1 VRLRPSLL
9 ACAWSCAWSC
19 CALLGCAGGTE
30 TGNPSF
36 EGQLAY
42 DAYSS
47 DVTTAALSA
56 GSGDPPVGATVID
69 SVWLV
74 LGDISFSPACTPASD
89 APVHATGIGEGD
101 HAAQGRVVTA
111 LALAEGEYCSV
122 RVPLERAPEAPTAGP
137 AELAGH
143 SILIQG
149 IAPDGAHF
157 RVRSALQSALELTSA
172 TPFELNQSAGTV
184 LIGFDL
190 AVWIEAIDWSEAV
203 RDGDVIVID
212 EQSNVALLA
221 RFEAALASG
230 TGLYRSDGD
239 SPESAPID
247 SAHPLARG
255 E

>member
-1 VRLRPSLL
+1 MRGLRAVL
-9 ACAWSCAWSC
+9 CAWAC
-19 CALLGCAGGTE
+19 CALGCAGGTE

-47 DVTTAALSA
+47 DVTAVALRA
-56 GSGDPPVGATVID
+56 GSQDPPAEGATVIE

-74 LGDISFSPACTPASD
+74 LGDISFSVPCGPEGD

-111 LALAEGEYCSV
+111 LTLAAGEYCSV
-122 RVPLERAPEAPTAGP
+122 LVPLERAPQVPMAGP
-137 AELAGH
+137 AELGGH

-149 IAPDGAHF
+149 VTPDGARF
-157 RVRSALQSALELTSA
+157 RVRSAMQGALELSGA
-172 TPFELNQSAGTV
+172 MPFELSQDAGTV

-190 AVWIEAIDWSEAV
+190 ATWVGAIDWSEAE
-203 RDGDVIVID
+203 RDGDAIEVD
-212 EQSNVALLA
+212 ATHNPALLA
-221 RFEAALASG
+221 RFEAMIASG
-230 TGLYRSDGD
+230 TGLYRSDAT
-239 SPESAPID
+239 APID
-247 SAHPLARG
+247 GAHPLARG

>member
-1 VRLRPSLL
+1 MRRWLRSL
-9 ACAWSCAWSC
+9 ACTAWCGWA
-19 CALLGCAGGTE
+19 LGCAGGTE

-36 EGQLAY
+36 DGQLAY

-47 DVTTAALSA
+47 DVTAVALSA
-56 GSGDPPVGATVID
+56 VDDEPVAGATVID

-74 LGDISFSPACTPASD
+74 LGDISFDTACAPAGD

-111 LALAEGEYCSV
+111 LAIAAGEYCSV
-122 RVPLERAPEAPTAGP
+122 RVPLERAPAEPMAGP
-137 AELAGH
+137 AELGEH

-149 IAPDGAHF
+149 ATPDGTPF
-157 RVRSALQSALELTSA
+157 RVRSALQGGLELSGDG
-172 TPFELNQSAGTV
+172 PFELSASAGTV

-190 AVWIEAIDWSEAV
+190 AVWMQAIDWSEAEQN
-203 RDGDVIVID
+203 GGVIEID
-212 EQSNVALLA
+212 ELSNAALLQ

-230 TGLYRSDGD
+230 TGLYRSDATG
-239 SPESAPID
+239 PID

-255 E
+255 Q

>member
-1 VRLRPSLL
+1 VRLRPTPL
-9 ACAWSCAWSC
+9 AFAWSC

-56 GSGDPPVGATVID
+56 GSDAVPAGATVID

-74 LGDISFSPACTPASD
+74 LGDVSFSAGC
-89 APVHATGIGEGD
+89 APSGALEPHATGIGEGD

-111 LALAEGEYCSV
+111 LALPEGEYCSV
-122 RVPLERAPEAPTAGP
+122 RVPLERAPETPTAGP
-137 AELAGH
+137 AELGAH

-149 IAPDGAHF
+149 VTPDGAHF
-157 RVRSALQSALELTSA
+157 RVRSALQGALELSGA
-172 TPFELNQSAGTV
+172 TPFELSEDAGTV

-190 AVWIEAIDWSEAV
+190 AVWIGVIDWSEAA
-203 RDGDVIVID
+203 RDGDMIAID
-212 EQSNVALLA
+212 DQNNAALLA

-230 TGLYRSDGD
+230 TGLYRSDAT
-239 SPESAPID
+239 APID
-247 SAHPLARG
+247 SARPLARG